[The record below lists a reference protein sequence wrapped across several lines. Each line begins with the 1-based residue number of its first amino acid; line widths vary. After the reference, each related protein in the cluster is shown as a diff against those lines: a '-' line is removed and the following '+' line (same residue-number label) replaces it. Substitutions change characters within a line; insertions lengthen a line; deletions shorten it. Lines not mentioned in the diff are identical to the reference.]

1 MVVPEKDKIVTLAVI
16 TLHNW
21 QRKESENGKIYIPK
35 SLISYENIKKD
46 EVFEGCSRTNDV
58 QGSWYLM

>member
-21 QRKESENGKIYIPK
+21 QRKESKNGKIYIPK
-35 SLISYENIKKD
+35 SLISYENIKND
-46 EVFEGCSRTNDV
+46 EVFEGCSRANDV
-58 QGSWYLM
+58 EGSWYLM